1 MGYSPW
7 RHKDSDTTEETWHAR
22 THPVAVNTELPPCR
36 AQPLLKN
43 SAEEENILLQ
53 QMVLLL

>member
-7 RHKDSDTTEETWHAR
+7 RHKDSDTTEDLAR
-22 THPVAVNTELPPCR
+22 THPGAVNTELPPCR